1 MSNRQ
6 RGVVLTEHGQKRL
19 EAAISSAQDEVK
31 FGKRF
36 TQEEI
41 SERARLSIK
50 TIKKIR
56 SCRDRVDK
64 ASLCDLFKAFGL
76 ELIASDFGQPEE
88 SITTSDTEL
97 TCAKLSS
104 ILIDITSKNIDTKLE
119 ASIKETID
127 LVQDNIQSKEAES
140 LLGVSNKFYDSIR
153 NHCRE
158 KILYLYSEIKLLNHY
173 KIRVENIYVDT
184 YVLEGIE
191 SGLFA
196 TVPDLVK
203 TETSISSFERIGLG
217 LRKKRISGLDAVKKF
232 PRLMVLGK
240 PGVGKS
246 TYLRFLAV
254 ACSQEKIFKEKI
266 PILIELRSLENPNS
280 LNINEIICRE
290 TGLKNVQDIEN
301 AFSEGK
307 FFILLD
313 GLDELSQSQ
322 REHVQRELDFFIQI
336 YYKNRFVI
344 TCRTQTTEFLMDKF
358 VYVEIASFNS
368 TQICEFSKNWFVS
381 QFGSKGDQLHDSFIN
396 KLNLPKNKRNAE
408 LATTPILLSLIC
420 WIYSDTGKLPEKKH
434 KLYEKGLDLL
444 LEKWDEAR
452 GIHREVNN
460 EAYKPLSK
468 EDKQNLFSCIA
479 FEKFSKKQRI
489 LFELEELC
497 EQIANLLR
505 IKADEAQSVLKE
517 IEFQHGII
525 IERAQDIY
533 SFSHLT
539 FQEYFVARKISKS
552 DFSEN
557 FRVVQKNF
565 GDHEWREVFVLLF
578 GILKK
583 PDEAFILIKRS
594 IEAPILGNPKLRTF
608 IYSIKQK
615 PYYLRSQKKSGALR
629 VAYLQFVLELLPYL
643 EVIYD
648 HGFTLNQSFANETD
662 KPFSL
667 DYGLLNCCQ
676 LVLSRIKVNQ
686 FTQGHY
692 SSQLEYSFFNS
703 FELLR
708 KKLPDLG
715 SAFLK
720 WWPEFGSGWLQELRD
735 FMNEYLEIDQYWNF
749 SQREKDMI
757 SQFSYSSELLLI
769 CINLSDFVSLEIKRA
784 IENALLDIDLN

>member
-6 RGVVLTEHGQKRL
+6 RGVVLTDRGQERL
-19 EAAISSAQDEVK
+19 EAAIAAAQDEEK

-36 TQEEI
+36 TQEEL
-41 SERARLSIK
+41 SERTQLSIK

-56 SCRDRVDK
+56 SCRDRADK
-64 ASLCDLFKAFGL
+64 ASLYDLFKAFGL

-88 SITTSDTEL
+88 SIKTLDTEV
-97 TCAKLSS
+97 TYAGTSS
-104 ILIDITSKNIDTKLE
+104 TFSEITSKDFDNKLE
-119 ASIKETID
+119 VSIKKTAD
-127 LVQDNIQSKEAES
+127 LAQEIHHKEAEF
-140 LLGVSNKFYDSIR
+140 LFGISNKGYDLIR
-153 NHCRE
+153 DRCRE
-158 KILYLYSEIKLLNHY
+158 KVIHLYSEIKLLNHC

-184 YVLEGIE
+184 FVLEGIE
-191 SGLFA
+191 SELFA
-196 TVPDLVK
+196 TVSDLVK
-203 TETSISSFERIGLG
+203 AETSINSFDRIGLG
-217 LRKKRISGLDAVKKF
+217 LRKERISGLDAVKKF

-266 PILIELRSLENPNS
+266 PILIELRNLQNIDA
-280 LNINEIICRE
+280 LNIEEIICRE
-290 TGLKNVQDIEN
+290 TGLQNVRDLES
-301 AFSEGK
+301 AFSEGR

-322 REHVQRELDFFIQI
+322 REHVQRELDLFIQS
-336 YYKNRFVI
+336 YYKNRLVI

-358 VYVEIASFNS
+358 VYVEIACFNPI
-368 TQICEFSKNWFVS
+368 QISEFSKNWFIS
-381 QFGSKGDQLHDSFIN
+381 QFESKGAQLHDSFIS
-396 KLNLPKNKRNAE
+396 KLNLSKNKRNAE

-420 WIYSDTGKLPEKKH
+420 WIYSDTGRLPEKKH

-444 LEKWDEAR
+444 LEKWDERR
-452 GIHREVNN
+452 GIHREAHNQV
-460 EAYKPLSK
+460 YKALSK
-468 EDKQNLFSCIA
+468 KDKKNLFSSIA
-479 FEKFSKKQRI
+479 FEKFSKRQRI

-497 EQIANLLR
+497 EQIADLLR

-539 FQEYFVARKISKS
+539 FQEYFVARKISNF
-552 DFSEN
+552 DLPED

-565 GDHEWREVFVLLF
+565 GDREWREVFLLLF

-608 IYSIKQK
+608 IYSLKQK
-615 PYYLRSQKKSGALR
+615 PYHLRGQQKLGALR
-629 VAYLQFVLELLPYL
+629 VSYLQFALELLPYL
-643 EVIYD
+643 EIIYD
-648 HGFTLNQSFANETD
+648 HGFTLNQSLANDTD
-662 KPFSL
+662 KSFSL
-667 DYGLLNCCQ
+667 DYGLSNYCQ
-676 LVLSRIKVNQ
+676 SVLSKIKVDQ
-686 FTQGHY
+686 LTQEHY
-692 SSQLEYSFFNS
+692 SSQPEYSFFNS

-708 KKLPDLG
+708 KKLPGLG
-715 SAFLK
+715 NTFLK
-720 WWPEFGSGWLQELRD
+720 WWPEFGDGWLQELRD
-735 FMNEYLEIDQYWNF
+735 FMNEYLEIDQYWNL

-757 SQFSYSSELLLI
+757 SQYSYSSELLLT
-769 CINLSDFVSLEIKRA
+769 CVNLSDFVSTEIKRM
-784 IENALLDIDLN
+784 IENTLLDIDSN